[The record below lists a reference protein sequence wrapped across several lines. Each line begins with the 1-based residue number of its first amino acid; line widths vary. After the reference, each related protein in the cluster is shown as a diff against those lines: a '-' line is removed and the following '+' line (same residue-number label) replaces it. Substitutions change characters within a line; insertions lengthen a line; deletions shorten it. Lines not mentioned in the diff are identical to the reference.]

1 MVPAI
6 RRFPVVAGVCLA
18 LSGLF
23 LAGCASSELKAR
35 RDNPVQQTVERA
47 KIGDGGALQKLHEA
61 AASGEGAAAYA
72 IGLGLAE
79 GWAGPR
85 DMGQALAWWQRAA
98 DQGDAD
104 AMNAL
109 GVAYAEGIGLPQ
121 STSRARL
128 LWEQAAA
135 QGHPTAQYN
144 LGSLLVSAAETR
156 GEMADA
162 AEWLRRSA
170 EQGDPDAE
178 YFLAN
183 LYDSGEGVP
192 RQPMEALRLWREA
205 AARGHP
211 EAAYS
216 LGEAYLSGNAV
227 PVDVGEAQRWMRR
240 AADNGHAGAV
250 AALALLAGGGVPE
263 PTIIARRGRGLPSRV
278 ASAAPVSEAEEA
290 ESGERTEPVQR
301 SEPLAQPRYKAPEVR
316 AVAAAAPPAP
326 VVARKAADTKGR
338 RATVEKGKN
347 GKGGKAVAVQIA
359 SRVGKVQ
366 PVLGSRDRPSSNSG
380 KGKPV
385 MLADRS
391 AVAKVDSVSAVR
403 AKAATVPAARPTTAV
418 KGVAPVR
425 QVAANATAKGRSD
438 KAR

>member
-1 MVPAI
+1 MVLAI
-6 RRFPVVAGVCLA
+6 RRFPVVAGVCFA
-18 LSGLF
+18 LSGVL
-23 LAGCASSELKAR
+23 LTGCASSEMKAR
-35 RDNPVQQTVERA
+35 RDNPVQQTVDRA
-47 KIGDGGALQKLHEA
+47 KVGDGAALQKLHEA

-85 DMGQALAWWQRAA
+85 DIGQALAWWQRAA

-156 GEMADA
+156 GEMSDA

-205 AARGHP
+205 AAHGHP
-211 EAAYS
+211 DAAYS
-216 LGEAYLSGNAV
+216 LGEAYLRGNDV
-227 PVDVGEAQRWMRR
+227 PVDVREAQRWMRR
-240 AADNGHAGAV
+240 AADSGHAGA
-250 AALALLAGGGVPE
+250 ASALALLAGGGVPE

-278 ASAAPVSEAEEA
+278 ASAAPLSEAEEA
-290 ESGERTEPVQR
+290 GSTEGTEPFHR
-301 SEPLAQPRYKAPEVR
+301 SEQAAQPHYKAPEVR
-316 AVAAAAPPAP
+316 AVAATAPPAP
-326 VVARKAADTKGR
+326 VVARKASDSKGR
-338 RATVEKGKN
+338 TATAE
-347 GKGGKAVAVQIA
+347 GKGGKGGKPAAVQVA
-359 SRVGKVQ
+359 SRGGKVQ
-366 PVLGSRDRPSSNSG
+366 PKLASRDKPSGASG
-380 KGKPV
+380 KGKPM
-385 MLADRS
+385 MLADRRP
-391 AVAKVDSVSAVR
+391 VAKVDAASALQ
-403 AKAATVPAARPTTAV
+403 AKAVAVPPARPSTAGKAV
-418 KGVAPVR
+418 TPVR
-425 QVAANATAKGRSD
+425 QVAANTTPKGKSD